1 MNNKTRNSLILF
13 FLLLAIFI
21 VGNIFLKNVKTELD
35 TAMQTNQELNK
46 KLSES
51 SAVEDRKD
59 EMIRKLETFKQAK
72 LGENKVLR
80 EKDNSTITFDYF
92 VRLCKRFANNLRFD
106 FSLSKSVS
114 NNKSNYNEYLING
127 NSSLMNLQ
135 KFILNLE
142 QQKAIYTVE
151 ELAIANRNSVKSDS
165 VEFSLKINAYYDKSG
180 SPYDKLSLSYLPYHF
195 YRFNY
200 FRPTMEIEEQATADP
215 NLLNVKKS
223 KLIGLTHNKAF
234 LKESNGIINILSVG
248 DPVAYGKLSFIDTE
262 NQQVT
267 FELEIYN
274 KQQIYKMS
282 LKGDKS

>member
-1 MNNKTRNSLILF
+1 
-13 FLLLAIFI
+13 
-21 VGNIFLKNVKTELD
+21 
-35 TAMQTNQELNK
+35 
-46 KLSES
+46 
-51 SAVEDRKD
+51 
-59 EMIRKLETFKQAK
+59 
-72 LGENKVLR
+72 
-80 EKDNSTITFDYF
+80 
-92 VRLCKRFANNLRFD
+92 
-106 FSLSKSVS
+106 
-114 NNKSNYNEYLING
+114 
-127 NSSLMNLQ
+127 MNLQ

>member
-1 MNNKTRNSLILF
+1 MNNKTRNSFILF